1 MPIVPSTYKPSGIFK
16 NGHFSTIFSA
26 KLRYV
31 QGVRQERQRMVLKDG
46 DFVDIDWSFSEAGK
60 EATKIVF
67 LLHGLEGNAQRP
79 YILGQARILNENG
92 YDCAAINLRGCS
104 GEINKAY
111 SSYHSG
117 ATEDLAEVLDAIAKT
132 RENAQLF
139 LCGFSL
145 GGNIVL
151 KYLGEERSR
160 PPQLQAAAAIS
171 TPVNLKSSL
180 LLLGMRQNT
189 IYHWSFLKGLRKKY
203 RQKMTY
209 FPQKMDQNILKKI
222 KNLRLFDE
230 LYTAPANGFTSA
242 ADYYEKSSSLAFLP
256 DIQVPTLLLN
266 AANDSFLD
274 AACYPEDAAR
284 NNKKLVL
291 EIPEYGGHV
300 GFHRFGENYFSEQ
313 RVLSFFEENL

>member
-31 QGVRQERQRMVLKDG
+31 QGVQQKRQRMILKDG
-46 DFVDIDWSFSEAGK
+46 DFVDIDWSFSEAEK

-79 YILGQARILNENG
+79 YMLGQARILNKNG

-111 SSYHSG
+111 CSYHSG
-117 ATEDLAEVLDAIAKT
+117 ATEDLAEVLDAIAIK
-132 RENAQLF
+132 RKNAQLF

-151 KYLGEERSR
+151 KYLGEKRTR
-160 PPQLQAAAAIS
+160 PQKLQGAAAIS
-171 TPVNLKSSL
+171 TPVHLKSSL
-180 LLLGMRQNT
+180 LLLGTRQNK

-203 RQKMTY
+203 RLKMMH
-209 FPQKMDQNILKKI
+209 FPQQMNQNILKRI
-222 KNLRLFDE
+222 TDLRLFDE
-230 LYTAPANGFTSA
+230 LYTAPANGFKTA

-266 AANDSFLD
+266 AANDTFLD
-274 AACYPEDAAR
+274 VICYPKEAAR
-284 NNKKLVL
+284 KNKKLTL

-300 GFHRFGENYFSEQ
+300 GFHRYGENYYSEQ
-313 RVLSFFEENL
+313 RVLSFFEENQ